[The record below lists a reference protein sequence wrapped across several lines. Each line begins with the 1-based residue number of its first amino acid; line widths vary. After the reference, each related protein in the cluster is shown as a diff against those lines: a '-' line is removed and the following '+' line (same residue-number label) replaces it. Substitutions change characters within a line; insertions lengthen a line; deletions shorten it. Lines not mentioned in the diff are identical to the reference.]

1 MSEHN
6 NKNNSIKDDDDFHS
20 LFGTDTNFD
29 NYLNLSSNQN
39 LTTAG
44 QPNNGNNNGFDS
56 MLEVLPDDINFSS
69 FFTPLPTDED
79 DNLSLVSDRSKNDP
93 SRVTHTPIDST
104 TQSRNQSS
112 HSVQPSPAVKYE
124 SIFHQIS
131 SQDNISNN
139 VKNNNNNHNG
149 DSLNNSNIVMTQPID
164 IANQQN
170 GEIAGL
176 WDFNV
181 DTLQMT
187 PGNSSDSATIS
198 APNSYNSSNLQMS
211 SSHNA
216 NSFNQFKTL
225 TSHALTGQGQ
235 KTTTLFQTSQQNGIP
250 SSSYSNSN
258 MNSIFNNN
266 NNNSGNHANSFNIYN
281 IPSGSN
287 NNNNMSNIISSSSS
301 MGLASSN
308 NNTSNNIQNNGK
320 SNSSNNNSQSMFRQ
334 SSRKSSMSQLST
346 NLVTTDKGIS
356 IPLSSTNTNNSIRKN
371 QMQRQLSSTSLT
383 NLNKRTSSISDIST
397 SANNSSIL
405 NRKPPVQCF
414 NCKTYK
420 TPLWRRD
427 PNGRTLCNAC
437 GLFQK
442 LHGTMR
448 PLSLKSDVIK
458 KRNTKKRTKKALA
471 TQNQAQVQA
480 QIQGQNQVHIESA
493 MKLDNSVQ
501 GSLDIQ
507 ENVIFED
514 KQSNIRRNFAPPSIS
529 NATATTAMTRA
540 AAQSNISKARN
551 RGSFT
556 GSNPSGPSSVFNMR
570 MTEEIH
576 SNDPRSYSNQ
586 TGMLGRGGG
595 NRVAMSPATSSNDLS
610 QFNNTNQTNNNSVKM
625 NRRGSTSSNTSSRS
639 SSSRSMIPILPKP
652 SNSGAGYSNSNN
664 NSTTSSPRV
673 VSNGYPFASNS
684 PIQTGL
690 FSSSAGRNGI
700 SIPRR
705 KMSRNASHS
714 SSFMAA
720 SLQQLQQQGMTS
732 KQAQQSGNQIQQDS
746 GRMQS
751 STVTPSPMREN
762 YDMFTHD
769 NNQSIFQRDNVNS
782 QTNLESFSYQ
792 TKTDKSHTSL
802 LSQQLSDSS
811 NNTTTNANLTTKNGP
826 AHQQEHPDGSNNV
839 SANELDWLKFG
850 I

>member
-1 MSEHN
+1 MSELN
-6 NKNNSIKDDDDFHS
+6 KNKNNTVKDEDDFHS
-20 LFGTDTNFD
+20 LFANDTNFE
-29 NYLNLSSNQN
+29 NYLNLSSHNN
-39 LTTAG
+39 STTT
-44 QPNNGNNNGFDS
+44 QIDNSNNNNNNNAFDS

-79 DNLSLVSDRSKNDP
+79 DNLSLVSDRSKNGST
-93 SRVTHTPIDST
+93 SRATHTPIEST
-104 TQSRNQSS
+104 TQSRNPSTQNI
-112 HSVQPSPAVKYE
+112 QPSPAVKYE

-131 SQDNISNN
+131 SQDN
-139 VKNNNNNHNG
+139 NNNNNN
-149 DSLNNSNIVMTQPID
+149 NNSNNNSNNSLNQSNMIMTQPID

-216 NSFNQFKTL
+216 NSFNQFKNL
-225 TSHALTGQGQ
+225 TSHALTGQ
-235 KTTTLFQTSQQNGIP
+235 KTIATLFQAPGQNVAS

-266 NNNSGNHANSFNIYN
+266 NNTNGNHSNSFNIYN
-281 IPSGSN
+281 IPNGSN
-287 NNNNMSNIISSSSS
+287 NNNNNNMNNLVNSSSPI
-301 MGLASSN
+301 GLPSSN
-308 NNTSNNIQNNGK
+308 NSNNIPNNGK
-320 SNSSNNNSQSMFRQ
+320 SNSNNNSQSMFRQ
-334 SSRKSSMSQLST
+334 TSRKSSMSQLST

-356 IPLSSTNTNNSIRKN
+356 IPLSSTNTSNSIRKN
-371 QMQRQLSSTSLT
+371 QMQRQMSSTSLT
-383 NLNKRTSSISDIST
+383 NLNKRPSSISDIST

-405 NRKPPVQCF
+405 TRKPPVQCF

-458 KRNTKKRTKKALA
+458 KRNTKKRTKKTLDA
-471 TQNQAQVQA
+471 QNQT
-480 QIQGQNQVHIESA
+480 QGHIDSS
-493 MKLDNSVQ
+493 MKLDHPSQ
-501 GSLDIQ
+501 GPLDIQ
-507 ENVIFED
+507 ESIIFED
-514 KQSNIRRNFAPPSIS
+514 KQNSIRRNFAPPSIS
-529 NATATTAMTRA
+529 NATATTAMTRT
-540 AAQSNISKARN
+540 AAQSNMPKATN

-556 GSNPSGPSSVFNMR
+556 NVNPSGSSSVFNTR
-570 MTEEIH
+570 MTEEMH
-576 SNDPRSYSNQ
+576 TNDPRGYFNQ
-586 TGMLGRGGG
+586 SGMVGRGPS
-595 NRVAMSPATSSNDLS
+595 NRIAVSRATSSNDLS
-610 QFNNTNQTNNNSVKM
+610 QFNNLNSSNNGTAKI

-652 SNSGAGYSNSNN
+652 SNSGVGYSNSNN
-664 NSTTSSPRV
+664 NSNTSSPRV
-673 VSNGYPFASNS
+673 TPNGYPFASNS

-720 SLQQLQQQGMTS
+720 SLQQLQQQGMNS
-732 KQAQQSGNQIQQDS
+732 KQVQHPGNQVQQDS
-746 GRMQS
+746 SRIQGS
-751 STVTPSPMREN
+751 AITPSPMRDE
-762 YDMFTHD
+762 YDMFNHG
-769 NNQSIFQRDNVNS
+769 NNQSIFQRDIVNS
-782 QTNLESFSYQ
+782 QSNLESFPYEV
-792 TKTDKSHTSL
+792 KTDKSHTSL

-811 NNTTTNANLTTKNGP
+811 TNTISNA
-826 AHQQEHPDGSNNV
+826 DSNNKNAPVHSHGNSEASNTV
-839 SANELDWLKFG
+839 STNELDWLKFG
-850 I
+850 L